1 MYKVMTGVA
10 ALTLLGATAIPLPAS
25 ATDHQAGATTHAAKS
40 GQATEF
46 SSQRRYYRRHYG
58 YWGPRRYWG
67 PRYGYYGY
75 PYRGYPYGDYD
86 RPYYPGVAVG
96 IGLFLHQAGARHDHR
111 VDVGVDGLARRDLR
125 GRAQILDAAIG
136 A

>member
-1 MYKVMTGVA
+1 MEENMYKVMTGLA
-10 ALTLLGATAIPLPAS
+10 ALTLLGATLTLPAS
-25 ATDHQAGATTHAAKS
+25 AAEHQTGTTTQAVKSTQAS

-75 PYRGYPYGDYD
+75 PYGGYPYGYYG

-96 IGLFLHQAGARHDHR
+96 IGPFGFRFF
-111 VDVGVDGLARRDLR
+111 
-125 GRAQILDAAIG
+125 
-136 A
+136 